1 MSFDF
6 SVLASLPFILEGLK
20 ITLLL
25 ALTTAVTTTVVGL
38 GLALVRLYGPR
49 WLSIIVTFYIDT
61 MRAIPELVVLIWI
74 FFSVPILMGI
84 SMPPFVAALVA
95 LTVQVS
101 AYAAEV
107 FRAGLSSIR
116 KGQTQAGLTLGMS
129 QWQIL
134 RKILLPQAIVRMLPA
149 YGSFLTM
156 IIKDTAIASMVAVPE
171 MMRNAEVVAQQT
183 YRSVEVY
190 TITMICSSA
199 CCFQPLGSLSSSIAE
214 SRTWGGH
221 DLRLVRRLGALA

>member
-1 MSFDF
+1 MTFDF
-6 SVLASLPFILEGLK
+6 SVLASLPFILKGLQV
-20 ITLLL
+20 TLLL
-25 ALTTAVTTTVVGL
+25 AATTAVTCSIVGL
-38 GLALVRLYGPR
+38 LLALMRLYGPR

-74 FFSVPILMGI
+74 FFSIPILTGM
-84 SMPPFVAALVA
+84 SLPPFWAALVA

-107 FRAGLSSIR
+107 VRSGLTSIR

-129 QWQIL
+129 QAQIL
-134 RKILLPQAIVRMLPA
+134 RKILLPQAMVRMLPA

-156 IIKDTAIASMVAVPE
+156 IIKDTAIASLVAAPE
-171 MMRNAEVVAQQT
+171 LMHSAEIIAQQT

-190 TITMICSSA
+190 TITMLLFFCILFPTTRIVEFIYRRVA
-199 CCFQPLGSLSSSIAE
+199 HLGRS
-214 SRTWGGH
+214 
-221 DLRLVRRLGALA
+221 